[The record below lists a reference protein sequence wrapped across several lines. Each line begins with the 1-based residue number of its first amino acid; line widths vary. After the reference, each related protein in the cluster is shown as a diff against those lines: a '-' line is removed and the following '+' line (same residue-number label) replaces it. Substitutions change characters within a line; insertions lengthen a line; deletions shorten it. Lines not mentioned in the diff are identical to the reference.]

1 MAYLAPIRS
10 TQEFLRRHVRRD
22 TPAWNFLMGIKSRA
36 AQWHAAWNS
45 RRWEQ
50 AGKTHARVLD
60 ELAASAS
67 PFFFVQIGAHD
78 GLMDDPLAERIARDH
93 WHGLFIEPQPEP
105 FAKLR
110 ARYAG
115 KDEGLIF
122 ENVAIDLVAGT
133 RTLYRVKPEYVHIPE
148 ISGLASFHADRALA
162 TQAALGRLS
171 SIEVPCFPLQT
182 LLDRHGIK
190 QVHLLQMDT
199 EGYEATLLS
208 GIDLSKLRPRAI
220 HFEHRHLTTREH
232 RDCLHRLHTHGY
244 RTVEKQFDVFA
255 WLENCPCSA

>member
-1 MAYLAPIRS
+1 MAYLSTLRS
-10 TQEFLRRHVRRD
+10 IQEFLRRHVKRD
-22 TPAWNFLMGIKSRA
+22 TPAWNFLMGIKSGA
-36 AQWHAAWNS
+36 TKWQTAWNT
-45 RRWEQ
+45 RCWELAEQ
-50 AGKTHARVLD
+50 THARVLD
-60 ELAASAS
+60 QLAGSAS

-78 GLMDDPLAERIARDH
+78 GLMDDPLSERIARDH
-93 WHGLFIEPQPEP
+93 WHGMFIEPQPEP
-105 FAKLR
+105 FSNLR

-148 ISGLASFHADRALA
+148 ISGLASFHSDRALA

-182 LLDRHGIK
+182 LLDRHGIR

-208 GIDLSKLRPRAI
+208 GIDLTALRPWAI
-220 HFEHRHLTTREH
+220 HYEHRHLTTREH
-232 RDCLHRLHTHGY
+232 RDCLRRLHAHGY
-244 RTVEKQFDVFA
+244 RTAEKQFDVFA
-255 WLENCPCSA
+255 WLDNRPGAP